1 MANAIYS
8 NARARVLEV
17 GLLGKDRVDRML
29 DCATAE
35 EAVKVLEEINFG
47 EGVAIE
53 SALDFELLI
62 DAEKKKLFDFIKE
75 AGPDKDFGDFMM
87 LKNDFHNAEAYIKSK
102 YLKIDVEEFTDIA
115 GTIDK
120 TLLKEKIFVDDYSS
134 FPEGLKKA
142 LSYCDEEFVGG
153 RANGLKVNSAFERYY
168 FEELYARSKA
178 NKYLADIY
186 SAKADQAN
194 ISIALRLRNYNEAKN
209 CFVVGGSL
217 TEAQLKSLCE
227 EQLETLKDKFKFY
240 KHAEMLYLA
249 IDGAMAKKP
258 LSDFENVAESY
269 AIKRLL
275 KDRFSNDGIL
285 PFMQYCI
292 YKLGDITN
300 VRIIMVGLINGL
312 DKSEIRRRLRSYY
325 ER

>member
-1 MANAIYS
+1 MANAVYS

-17 GLLGKDRVDRML
+17 GLLGKDRIDRML
-29 DCATAE
+29 DCSTAE

-47 EGVAIE
+47 EGTVIE

-62 DAEKKKLFDFIKE
+62 DAEKKKLFDFIRE
-75 AGPDKDFGDFMM
+75 AGPDKDFGNFIM
-87 LKNDFHNAEAYIKSK
+87 LKNDFHNAEAYIKAK
-102 YLKIDVEEFTDIA
+102 YLKIDVESFTEIS

-120 TLLKEKIFVDDYSS
+120 AVLKEKIFVDDYDS
-134 FPEGLKKA
+134 FPDGLKKA

-153 RANGLKVNSAFERYY
+153 RANGLKVNSAFEKYY
-168 FEELYARSKA
+168 FEELYKCSES
-178 NKYLADIY
+178 NKYLKEIY

-194 ISIALRLRNYNEAKN
+194 ISIALRLRNFNEAKDF
-209 CFVVGGSL
+209 FVRGGDL
-217 TEAQLKSLCE
+217 TDAQLKSLCE
-227 EQLETLKDKFKFY
+227 EQLETLKEKFKFY
-240 KHAEMLYLA
+240 KHYNMLALA
-249 IDGAMAKKP
+249 IDGAVAKKP
-258 LSDFENVAESY
+258 LSEFENVAESF
-269 AIKRLL
+269 AVERLL
-275 KDRFSNDGIL
+275 KDKFSNDGIL